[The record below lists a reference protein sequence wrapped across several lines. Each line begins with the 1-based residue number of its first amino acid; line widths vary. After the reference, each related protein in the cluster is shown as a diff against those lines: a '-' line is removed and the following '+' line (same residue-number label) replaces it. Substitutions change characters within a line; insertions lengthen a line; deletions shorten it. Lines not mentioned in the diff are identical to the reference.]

1 VSNSCVI
8 RVGRE
13 HFAALQGCLF
23 PGDHDEHGAVL
34 LAGVSRREDR
44 LTLHVREVH
53 PTVDGVDYVAGQFGY
68 RALHPKF
75 IHRMITRARD
85 ESLAYL
91 AVHNHGSDRNVRFS
105 HIDMESHERGYP
117 ALLQI
122 SRGLPIGALVFGHRS
137 AQADVW
143 TSADTRLDLEEL
155 IVIGNT
161 VQRLT
166 PAPRSFAED
175 IEPIFD
181 RQVRLFGAAGQ
192 QELARCRVA
201 ILGLGGVG
209 SLLAEYLSR
218 LGVGQFELVDP
229 DIVEHSNIS
238 RIVGSSIEDAERRI
252 PKVEVARRVILQA
265 NPDAV
270 THLIQDD
277 IAKDSVAKQLA
288 GVDYLFLAA
297 DSMRA
302 RLVFNAI
309 VHQYLIP
316 GVQLGSKI
324 RSDGNGVVID
334 VASANRTVRPGHG
347 CLWCNQFIDS
357 TQLAK
362 EAKTDFERS
371 DQAYGSDEPN
381 PSVISLNAISAAHAV
396 TDFMLDYLDIR
407 PEAEAVTYEEF
418 SLLKRSRR
426 LVHPRRDIDC
436 SECSQRGLRYGRAD
450 SVPLPTIEG

>member
-1 VSNSCVI
+1 
-8 RVGRE
+8 
-13 HFAALQGCLF
+13 
-23 PGDHDEHGAVL
+23 
-34 LAGVSRREDR
+34 
-44 LTLHVREVH
+44 
-53 PTVDGVDYVAGQFGY
+53 
-68 RALHPKF
+68 
-75 IHRMITRARD
+75 
-85 ESLAYL
+85 
-91 AVHNHGSDRNVRFS
+91 
-105 HIDMESHERGYP
+105 
-117 ALLQI
+117 
-122 SRGLPIGALVFGHRS
+122 
-137 AQADVW
+137 
-143 TSADTRLDLEEL
+143 
-155 IVIGNT
+155 
-161 VQRLT
+161 
-166 PAPRSFAED
+166 
-175 IEPIFD
+175 
-181 RQVRLFGAAGQ
+181 
-192 QELARCRVA
+192 
-201 ILGLGGVG
+201 VG

-218 LGVGQFELVDP
+218 LGVGEFELVDP

-238 RIVGSSIEDAERRI
+238 RIVGSSIEDAERGT
-252 PKVEVARRVILQA
+252 PKVEVARRLILQA
-265 NPDAV
+265 NPNAV
-270 THLIQDD
+270 MHLIQDD

-324 RSDGNGVVID
+324 RADGNGAVID

-347 CLWCNQFIDS
+347 CLWCNQLVDS

-418 SLLKRSRR
+418 SLLRRSRR
-426 LVHPRRDIDC
+426 LVHPRRDADC
-436 SECSQRGLRYGRAD
+436 SECSQQGLRYARAD
-450 SVPLPTIEG
+450 SVPLPTVEG